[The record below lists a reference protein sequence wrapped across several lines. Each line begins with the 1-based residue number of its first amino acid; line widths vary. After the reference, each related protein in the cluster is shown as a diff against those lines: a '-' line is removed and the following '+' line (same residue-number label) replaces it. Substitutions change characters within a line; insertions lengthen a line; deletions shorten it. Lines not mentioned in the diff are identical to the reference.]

1 MSAKFERAQFVRYLG
16 PLLDA
21 LRHLGG
27 RALSTWSGISYSDS
41 PQSEPAPSARP
52 LKSQARRG
60 RRTSPLQGT
69 PTSYQPSEVVGGMG
83 GFENVKRPLRGAPE
97 RHAVLRHDTCTTEVE
112 LGSHLETSN

>member
-1 MSAKFERAQFVRYLG
+1 MSAKSEGAQFVRYFG

-27 RALSTWSGISYSDS
+27 RALSTWSGTSYDPPYSDS

-69 PTSYQPSEVVGGMG
+69 PTSYQPSEVVGGMEASRTSRG
-83 GFENVKRPLRGAPE
+83 GSGAPLSGKTFCGL
-97 RHAVLRHDTCTTEVE
+97 H
-112 LGSHLETSN
+112 